1 MNRSRPA
8 VRRRAGQFLARGA
21 ALLASGLLTLGLNAQ
36 AGAVLEDRTLRA
48 EDGPRLLWSR
58 TFPASLGSLTDPLEV
73 GTTVYLGVGPVVYAF
88 GPGGV
93 MQGRADLPGSVTSLD
108 ASGGVVRVTTQL
120 GSVNERFT
128 LDSAGGLLTVQERV
142 TFPPDP
148 EVTGWLARAADS
160 VPPADLERAA
170 AQDPLNPFLAL
181 RQAQAARGDDYAALS
196 AVRRALNV
204 TMPFP
209 AWVQLAARLDGA
221 GFPSAADLALDRA
234 RRDAAA
240 RGLDPDVPISRAAL
254 GAYGNPSGYVGTL
267 LEQNRL
273 ARAATWMTYLRDLHP
288 RFQGGAALYTRYARI
303 LDEQGREGEAE
314 EWRQFTRSLSSGT
327 LYNLGPEGLD
337 RVRGAARLAA
347 LALLLTLAAALLT
360 LAARAWPAQWEDTR
374 ALGGRYR
381 SWLRHPLS
389 RARRVFVGY
398 TSPSERLMLTL
409 LGAALLGALG
419 GLHWAAHAGAA
430 QQSPALSSGTYGGG
444 WGNAQLADLTLRPGP
459 DSALLTGLAAQL
471 DGEDSVAR
479 NLYTR
484 ALPDACAR
492 NNLGVIAQAR
502 GDEPQARDLY
512 RAALSARPDLSA
524 AAFNLGLN
532 PGAASLEFQRTNR
545 PGEPRLCYPDQRSV
559 TRAVTGDLSVTLRA
573 ALSSP
578 AALLTD
584 PSVGSRVALGLLGS
598 AVLTAL
604 LALSLL
610 LPRTPLPPRLSRPA
624 GFRLLALL
632 LPGSSLIDS
641 PWGGV
646 LLLAWGGAAAG
657 LAPATGLTSF
667 PTLPELTR
675 SGAQTALTGLLILTY
690 VVNTLAFVA
699 AEVRHARRL
708 RRDAA
713 GADGG

>member
-1 MNRSRPA
+1 M
-8 VRRRAGQFLARGA
+8 
-21 ALLASGLLTLGLNAQ
+21 
-36 AGAVLEDRTLRA
+36 
-48 EDGPRLLWSR
+48 
-58 TFPASLGSLTDPLEV
+58 GSLTDPLEV
-73 GTTVYLGVGPVVYAF
+73 GGTVYLGVGPVVFTF
-88 GPGGV
+88 GPGGSV
-93 MQGRADLPGSVTSLD
+93 QGRADLPGTVTSLD

-120 GSVNERFT
+120 GGVNERFT
-128 LDSAGGLLTVQERV
+128 LGSEGGVLSVQERV
-142 TFPPDP
+142 VFPPDP
-148 EVTGWLARAADS
+148 DVTGWLAHAADA
-160 VPPADLERAA
+160 VPPGELARAA

-181 RQAQAARGDDYAALS
+181 RQAQASRDAYAALS

-204 TMPFP
+204 NLPFP

-221 GFPSAADLALDRA
+221 GFPAAADLALDRA

-273 ARAATWMTYLRDLHP
+273 ARAGAWMSYLRDLHP
-288 RFQGGAALYTRYARI
+288 RFQGGTALYTRYARI
-303 LDEQGREGEAE
+303 LDQQGREGEAE

-337 RVRGAARLAA
+337 QVRGAARLSA
-347 LALLLTLAAALLT
+347 LALLLILAAALLT
-360 LAARAWPAQWEDTR
+360 LAARAWPAQREDTR

-398 TSPSERLMLTL
+398 ASPSERLMLTL

-419 GLHWAAHAGAA
+419 GLHWAAHTGAA
-430 QQSPALSSGTYGGG
+430 LQSPALSSGTYGGG
-444 WGNAQLADLTLRPGP
+444 WGNAQLTTLNLRPGP

-471 DGEDSVAR
+471 DGENSLAR
-479 NLYTR
+479 DLYTR

-512 RAALSARPDLSA
+512 RAALSTRPDLSA

-532 PGAASLEFQRTNR
+532 PAAASLAFQRASR
-545 PGEPRLCYPDQRSV
+545 PDEPRLCYPDQRSV

-573 ALSSP
+573 ALANP
-578 AALLTD
+578 AALLAD
-584 PSVGSRVALGLLGS
+584 PSVGRRVALGLLGS

-641 PWGGV
+641 PWGGM
-646 LLLAWGGAAAG
+646 LLLAWGAAAAG
-657 LAPATGLTSF
+657 LAPATGLISF
-667 PTLPELTR
+667 PTLPNLTLA
-675 SGAQTALTGLLILTY
+675 GAQAALTGALILTY
-690 VVNTLAFVA
+690 LLNTLAFVA
-699 AEVRHARRL
+699 AEIRHARRV
-708 RRDAA
+708 RRA
-713 GADGG
+713 GPDQTGPA